1 MKALHLFAGAGGSVL
16 ASRLLGWT
24 SVGCVE
30 WDPYCRRVLRARG
43 ERVVGSDIR
52 QFKATG
58 LVGRVDIVVG
68 GSPCQDLSVAG
79 RGAGIGG
86 ERSGLWWQQL
96 RIAQE
101 SGAPF
106 VWWENVRGAL
116 SSNGGRDFGVIL
128 NSLAQAGY
136 DAVWTV
142 NRASDVGAPQ
152 RRARVWVLA
161 YRPEHGRSQGWTG
174 TGEWAGTGG
183 LAAGGGEPVAH
194 SSSGGRARGDA
205 EREPIHVAPEGGDK
219 LAVTGRIGL
228 EERDGLEHGHRPHT
242 ATAPHP
248 GRDAQPRVGRA
259 TDGLA
264 NGMDWPAARGDW
276 PHAKGPT
283 QAAWEAPRT
292 CGPDN
297 PGRVQRVTAL
307 GNGWVPAQ
315 AVAAWRVLWA
325 TMQEAQRQTAP

>member
-101 SGAPF
+101 SAAPF

-128 NSLAQAGY
+128 NSLAQCGY

-142 NRASDVGAPQ
+142 NRASDVGAPH
-152 RRARVWVLA
+152 RRERVWVLA

-174 TGEWAGTGG
+174 TGERAGTGA
-183 LAAGGGEPVAH
+183 LAA
-194 SSSGGRARGDA
+194 SGG
-205 EREPIHVAPEGGDK
+205 
-219 LAVTGRIGL
+219 
-228 EERDGLEHGHRPHT
+228 
-242 ATAPHP
+242 
-248 GRDAQPRVGRA
+248 
-259 TDGLA
+259 
-264 NGMDWPAARGDW
+264 
-276 PHAKGPT
+276 
-283 QAAWEAPRT
+283 
-292 CGPDN
+292 
-297 PGRVQRVTAL
+297 
-307 GNGWVPAQ
+307 
-315 AVAAWRVLWA
+315 
-325 TMQEAQRQTAP
+325 

>member
-101 SGAPF
+101 SAAPF

-142 NRASDVGAPQ
+142 NRASDVGAPH
-152 RRARVWVLA
+152 RRERVWVLA

-174 TGEWAGTGG
+174 TGERAGTGG
-183 LAAGGGEPVAH
+183 LAAGGGEPLAYAA
-194 SSSGGRARGDA
+194 SGGRTRGDA
-205 EREPIHVAPEGGDK
+205 EREPVYVSPEGVGE
-219 LAVTGRIGL
+219 LAFPGRIGL
-228 EERDGLEHGHRPHT
+228 EERDGLEHGHRAHA

-276 PHAKGPT
+276 PHQKGPT

-315 AVAAWRVLWA
+315 AVAAWHVLWA

>member
-142 NRASDVGAPQ
+142 NRASDVGAPH
-152 RRARVWVLA
+152 RRERVWVLA

-174 TGEWAGTGG
+174 TGERAGTGG
-183 LAAGGGEPVAH
+183 LAARGGEPVAH
-194 SSSGGRARGDA
+194 SASGGRARGDA
-205 EREPIHVAPEGGDK
+205 D
-219 LAVTGRIGL
+219 GR
-228 EERDGLEHGHRPHT
+228 
-242 ATAPHP
+242 
-248 GRDAQPRVGRA
+248 RDAQPRVERA

-276 PHAKGPT
+276 PHQKGPT

>member
-1 MKALHLFAGAGGSVL
+1 MRALHLFAGAGGSVL

-79 RGAGIGG
+79 PGEGIDGP
-86 ERSGLWWQQL
+86 RSGLWRAQL
-96 RIAQE
+96 RIAE
-101 SGAPF
+101 ECEAPF
-106 VWWENVRGAL
+106 IWRENVKGAVTH
-116 SSNGGRDFGVIL
+116 NGGRDFAVIL
-128 NSLAQAGY
+128 RQMAKAGY

-142 NRASDVGAPQ
+142 NSASSVGAPH
-152 RRARVWVLA
+152 RRERVWVLA
-161 YRPEHGRSQGWTG
+161 HPPG
-174 TGEWAGTGG
+174 GG
-183 LAAGGGEPVAH
+183 LESRLSEREHLQIVAKGPGADG
-194 SSSGGRARGDA
+194 SSGDRKSHQPGL
-205 EREPIHVAPEGGDK
+205 GG
-219 LAVTGRIGL
+219 TRY
-228 EERDGLEHGHRPHT
+228 
-242 ATAPHP
+242 
-248 GRDAQPRVGRA
+248 
-259 TDGLA
+259 GLA
-264 NGMDWPAARGDW
+264 NGLDWPAARGDW
-276 PHAKGPT
+276 PHQKGPT

-292 CGPDN
+292 CGPGN

-315 AVAAWRVLWA
+315 AVAAWHELHRVF
-325 TMQEAQRQTAP
+325 TEAVEGVR